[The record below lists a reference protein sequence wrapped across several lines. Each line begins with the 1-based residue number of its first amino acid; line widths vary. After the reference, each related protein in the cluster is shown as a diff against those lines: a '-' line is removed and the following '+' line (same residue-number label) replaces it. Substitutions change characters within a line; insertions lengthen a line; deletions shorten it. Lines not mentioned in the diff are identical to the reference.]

1 LIAAAVI
8 MPTLA
13 AALTPRRRLIPVMAL
28 VVISPAILYVAVIAW
43 EMLTKPP
50 QANPLELAVSGF
62 MLISAFVA
70 LPWLVVCAICFAVD
84 LGLRRLVRGG
94 RDRRA
99 GAQLDAG
106 STEPI
111 TVPFAGY
118 GPLRYDQTEDRRD
131 GPAAPVR
138 LRVAATGRI
147 LVDCAGWEAS
157 RITENVDGSHFLHLR
172 QNRFGILF
180 RIDPQER
187 SFSNFGEAGLEL
199 PLSGLAA
206 AVDAARKTAGAPGSS
221 PAYREISP
229 DGTIRV
235 DLDTKEWSN
244 SHWVN
249 SPRVI
254 EIATGRVLL
263 DLWETD
269 WDATVTFPGDHKA
282 HLFLCRYRRS
292 GVIAVDLDL
301 ARETY
306 RIVLETGHEGKRPE
320 APLQGLAAGLE
331 AASARSSG
339 ISGPTGMEDMP
350 RPQPAWRVG
359 LIVIATML
367 AVVSASALLAAN
379 GTPGPGQMLNG
390 LWDAAWRAAR

>member
-1 LIAAAVI
+1 MTIWTSLIAAAVI
-8 MPTLA
+8 MPTLV
-13 AALTPRRRLIPVMAL
+13 AALAPRRRLIPVMAL
-28 VVISPAILYVAVIAW
+28 VVVSPAILYVAIIAW
-43 EMLTKPP
+43 EMLTKQP

-70 LPWLVVCAICFAVD
+70 LPWLVLCAIGFAIG

-94 RDRRA
+94 RNRRA
-99 GAQLDAG
+99 AM
-106 STEPI
+106 EPI
-111 TVPFAGY
+111 SGPFLGY
-118 GPLRYDQTEDRRD
+118 GPLLYDETDDRQAD
-131 GPAAPVR
+131 PAAPVR

-147 LVDCAGWEAS
+147 LVDCAGWESS
-157 RITENVDGSHFLHLR
+157 RITKNADGSLFLHLR
-172 QNRFGILF
+172 QHRFGTLF
-180 RIDPQER
+180 RIDPQAR
-187 SFSNFGEAGLEL
+187 CFRNFGEAGPARL
-199 PLSGLAA
+199 LSRLAA

-229 DGTIRV
+229 DGTIRI

-263 DLWETD
+263 DLWGTD
-269 WDATVTFPGDHKA
+269 WDANVSFPRA
-282 HLFLCRYRRS
+282 RIVHLFLRRYRRG
-292 GVIAVDLDL
+292 GVLAVDLDL

-306 RIVLETGHEGKRPE
+306 QIVLETGHEGKRPE

-339 ISGPTGMEDMP
+339 ISGPVGMEDTP
-350 RPQPAWRVG
+350 RPQPAWRVA
-359 LIVIATML
+359 LIVIGTML
-367 AVVSASALLAAN
+367 AVLSASALLAAN
-379 GTPGPGQMLNG
+379 GAPGPGQMLRS
-390 LWDAAWRAAR
+390 LWGAAWRAVR